1 LPKPA
6 GTPSIFM
13 LCETCYWCATYL
25 DKTRVVEKCPA
36 CSSIVLS
43 SFPIMPD
50 ESFVFSYDA
59 KRGVE
64 LDFGRRK

>member
-1 LPKPA
+1 MLQKI

-13 LCETCYWCATYL
+13 LCEKCYWCATYL
-25 DKTRVVEKCPA
+25 DKTKVVDKCPM
-36 CSSIVLS
+36 CSETMLS

-50 ESFVFSYDA
+50 ESFIFSRDE